1 MKLNGMR
8 VNSGYSVGFK
18 CAYKELLCN
27 CGSSQAPT
35 TLPVLMTSYTLVL
48 VIKSKLNRKLCIF
61 F

>member
-1 MKLNGMR
+1 MMWPYLNETNGMR

-27 CGSSQAPT
+27 CDSSQAPT

-48 VIKSKLNRKLCIF
+48 VINPS
-61 F
+61 